1 MASLPTAEQLIG
13 AGITEAQ
20 FKAALKLWLENTPEK
35 IQLIKIE
42 SKAIDV
48 NDKTAKGGNY
58 YYAKSADFTFAGYV
72 NTSGAFVSSTA
83 GYKATDFIPINPN
96 IPIHYS
102 VNASSAVAGI
112 SFYDGN
118 FNFLGYVTSNNVT
131 TEKVVQPLENS
142 KYIRVSNAMSTTP
155 EPYVF
160 GLFESVLNNPSL
172 LKIGSLTLQKSAN
185 LANLSLL
192 VNDAYVN
199 NAGTITAGAG
209 WKYIKIPVEAGK
221 QYTFGRFLIDS
232 AGYYA
237 FYTSANTN
245 IAGSNGSFQNN
256 TLPKTV
262 TAPAGAA
269 YLLIDIS
276 RPTNTPVQYAQLT
289 VNEGAALI
297 DYVDPIDVVTE
308 IAGYKLAGVS
318 SGGGSSPEPTG
329 NFVEQ
334 NGDATLADLVADS
347 ITTGALIANLP
358 TSSAGLET
366 GQAYIDTASGSIK
379 VVM

>member
-1 MASLPTAEQLIG
+1 MPLPTAAELTDPNATNAQMKQRLGQLAENVADKKQVILVESN
-13 AGITEAQ
+13 ALEISE
-20 FKAALKLWLENTPEK
+20 KATN
-35 IQLIKIE
+35 
-42 SKAIDV
+42 
-48 NDKTAKGGNY
+48 GGNY

-83 GYKATDFIPINPN
+83 GYKATDFIPITSNA
-96 IPIHYS
+96 PIHYS
-102 VNASSAVAGI
+102 VNASSSVAGI
-112 SFYDGN
+112 SFYDSN

-142 KYIRVSNAMSTTP
+142 KYIRVSNVMSTTP

-160 GLFESVLNNPSL
+160 GLFEYVLNNPSL

-237 FYTSANTN
+237 FHTSANTN

-289 VNEGAALI
+289 INEGAALI